1 MSSGWGLSW
10 MFMLR
15 RWIGIE
21 RVERPDS
28 HVVSD
33 REVVPGCF
41 HSFKTHGAGF
51 SALPYRQTRKRSAAR
66 DLRRHRG
73 TAGELLGP
81 NRSSKRLILYLMRR
95 AHAALQPH
103 NTRRTRVRDHVH
115 RGCLPASAIAE
126 QLALLQRID
135 RENNRDT
142 EYLQHLRDEFG
153 GERQSTG

>member
-10 MFMLR
+10 VFMLR

-33 REVVPGCF
+33 REVVAGCF

-73 TAGELLGP
+73 LQASSSGRTGRQRDLSSISCVEHTLLCSP
-81 NRSSKRLILYLMRR
+81 IIL
-95 AHAALQPH
+95 A
-103 NTRRTRVRDHVH
+103 
-115 RGCLPASAIAE
+115 
-126 QLALLQRID
+126 
-135 RENNRDT
+135 
-142 EYLQHLRDEFG
+142 G
-153 GERQSTG
+153 GEFATTSIEDVFLPRL